1 MPFITEHLWQHLP
14 HEGKILARA
23 SWPKA
28 DENLRFPKEAEQME
42 RMMDAIKAVRNMR
55 AEAGVIPSKACNIQI
70 HFLRDDLKEAVAN
83 HKEYFEKLGRVEA
96 IQVLDDEAEK
106 PENALAA
113 VVTGMEIYLELKG
126 LIDTVKEKE
135 RIEKA
140 KKGLEKEIARTS
152 GKLNNQGFMVKAPED
167 VIEKEREKLKEF
179 EEKMN
184 SLNERIAFL
193 DKL

>member
-1 MPFITEHLWQHLP
+1 
-14 HEGKILARA
+14 
-23 SWPKA
+23 
-28 DENLRFPKEAEQME
+28 
-42 RMMDAIKAVRNMR
+42 MR

-152 GKLNNQGFMVKAPED
+152 GKLNNQGFIAKAPED

>member
-1 MPFITEHLWQHLP
+1 
-14 HEGKILARA
+14 
-23 SWPKA
+23 
-28 DENLRFPKEAEQME
+28 
-42 RMMDAIKAVRNMR
+42 MDAIKAVRNMR

-70 HFLRDDLKEAVAN
+70 HFLRDDLKEVVVN

-152 GKLNNQGFMVKAPED
+152 GKLNNQGFMAKAPED